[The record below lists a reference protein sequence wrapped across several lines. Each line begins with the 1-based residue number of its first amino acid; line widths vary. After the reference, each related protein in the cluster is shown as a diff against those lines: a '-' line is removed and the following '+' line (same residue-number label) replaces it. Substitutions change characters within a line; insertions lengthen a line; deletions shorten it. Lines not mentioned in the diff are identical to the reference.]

1 VLCSASILGCTA
13 PPLRTLSLSEARY
26 PAQLLCCCQRSFECP
41 CLCICCCLLIHHCKQ
56 PINSMSAL
64 PAYKKDDESAE
75 SQPLW
80 TGEEDINENDDPAPS
95 YPPREASASASGSGS
110 DNPRGS
116 IRYIF
121 QPRWPIPG
129 SEEYALGVLGVDK
142 IVGDHSSYRESGRQK
157 LVLTL
162 SSGDSTE
169 CSTRIPC
176 VARLSP

>member
-1 VLCSASILGCTA
+1 MKLDTLPSCSAGAKGASNVLASASVVVFLSINHCT
-13 PPLRTLSLSEARY
+13 
-26 PAQLLCCCQRSFECP
+26 
-41 CLCICCCLLIHHCKQ
+41 Q
-56 PINSMSAL
+56 PNNMSAL

-80 TGEEDINENDDPAPS
+80 TGEEDINENDDPAPL

-142 IVGDHSSYRESGRQK
+142 IVGDHSSYRESGRQE